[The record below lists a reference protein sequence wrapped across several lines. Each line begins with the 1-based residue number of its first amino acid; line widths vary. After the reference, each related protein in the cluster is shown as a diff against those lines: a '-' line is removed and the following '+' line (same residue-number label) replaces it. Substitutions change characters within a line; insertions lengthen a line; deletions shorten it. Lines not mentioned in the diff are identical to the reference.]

1 MLPAAVFDIPTPA
14 AIVVGVI
21 YVIRMLLRWQERRS
35 MIKKTPADQMVQ
47 LARAL
52 NAPRFIGRRAEPE
65 KPAPPAD

>member
-1 MLPAAVFDIPTPA
+1 MLPAAVFDTSAHA
-14 AIVVGVI
+14 AIVGGVI
-21 YVIRMLLRWQERRS
+21 YVIWMLLRWQERHS

-52 NAPRFIGRRAEPE
+52 NVPRFIGRRAEPE